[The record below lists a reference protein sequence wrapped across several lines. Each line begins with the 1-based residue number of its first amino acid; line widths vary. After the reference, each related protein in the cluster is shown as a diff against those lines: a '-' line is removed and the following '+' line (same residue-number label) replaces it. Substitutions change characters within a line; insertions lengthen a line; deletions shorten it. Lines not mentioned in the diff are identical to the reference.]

1 MKFLIDNQL
10 PRALARLL
18 KNLGHQGVHVLEF
31 GLAQENDRAIWAY
44 AAQNGFVIVSKDADF
59 ADLAVLDPNRV
70 RIVWVR
76 IRNCRTAALLE
87 SFENALDTIEREPNA
102 RESLIELRFWL

>member
-1 MKFLIDNQL
+1 M
-10 PRALARLL
+10 
-18 KNLGHQGVHVLEF
+18 HVLEI

-87 SFENALDTIEREPNA
+87 SFENALDAIERELNTG
-102 RESLIELRFWL
+102 ESLIELY

>member
-1 MKFLIDNQL
+1 VKFLIDNQL

-102 RESLIELRFWL
+102 RESLIELY

>member
-1 MKFLIDNQL
+1 
-10 PRALARLL
+10 
-18 KNLGHQGVHVLEF
+18 
-31 GLAQENDRAIWAY
+31 
-44 AAQNGFVIVSKDADF
+44 VSKYADF

-87 SFENALDTIEREPNA
+87 SFENALDTIERELNA
-102 RESLIELRFWL
+102 GDSLIELY

>member
-87 SFENALDTIEREPNA
+87 SFDNALDTIERELNA
-102 RESLIELRFWL
+102 GESLIELY

>member
-1 MKFLIDNQL
+1 VKFLIDNQL
-10 PRALARLL
+10 PCALARLL
-18 KNLGHQGVHVLEF
+18 TDLGHQGVHVLDI

-44 AAQNGFVIVSKDADF
+44 AALNGFVIVSKDADF

-76 IRNCRTAALLE
+76 IRNCRKAALLE
-87 SFENALDTIEREPNA
+87 SFENALDTIERELNA
-102 RESLIELRFWL
+102 GESLIELY